1 MNYLFLFLPPVIL
14 DSISNDKIDDARQT
28 MANYDLASY
37 ILPVIVIYI
46 VETNTFYSKNYYTII
61 TILEKASKNIE
72 IS

>member
-1 MNYLFLFLPPVIL
+1 
-14 DSISNDKIDDARQT
+14 

-61 TILEKASKNIE
+61 TILEKAPTNIE
-72 IS
+72 ISFKKSLFYLYVGPTLLDTTS